1 MWSRI
6 TYTLRET
13 WASFKRNVTLTVA
26 AIITSAVALLIF
38 GLTLLM
44 QQGFDNLLALWE
56 DDVEM
61 VVYVRA
67 QASEPQREVLE
78 GEMERQQGITID
90 SWAYCDVDC
99 SLDVKDRVLAGSP
112 EIRDRLD
119 ENTNPTFYR
128 VVPTEG
134 TDLAELQS
142 LAAALVGVP
151 SVISVNLAE
160 DEIDLIDRLK
170 DFVGQYTFFLS
181 LFLLFAAVLLIWNT
195 IRTAM
200 YARRREIEVM
210 KAVGATDW
218 FIRLPFM
225 LEGLVQGMLGGLVAC
240 GALWFINGRWTNG
253 VAEFPI
259 SSSFQAM
266 VVGGGDVVTTCGIL
280 MGIGALV
287 GAIGS
292 GIAVSR
298 FLDV

>member
-78 GEMERQQGITID
+78 GEMNRQQGITIG
-90 SWAYCDVDC
+90 SFEYCDVDC
-99 SLDVKDRVLAGSP
+99 SLGVKDRVLAGSP

>member
-13 WASFKRNVTLTVA
+13 WESFKRNVTLTVA

-90 SWAYCDVDC
+90 SWEYCDVDC

>member
-292 GIAVSR
+292 GIAVS
-298 FLDV
+298 

>member
-78 GEMERQQGITID
+78 SEMERQQGITID
-90 SWAYCDVDC
+90 SWEYCDVDC

-225 LEGLVQGMLGGLVAC
+225 LEGLVQGMLGGFVAC

>member
-253 VAEFPI
+253 VAEFPV

-266 VVGGGDVVTTCGIL
+266 VVGAGDVVTTCGIL

>member
-90 SWAYCDVDC
+90 SWEYCDVDC

>member
-1 MWSRI
+1 
-6 TYTLRET
+6 
-13 WASFKRNVTLTVA
+13 
-26 AIITSAVALLIF
+26 
-38 GLTLLM
+38 
-44 QQGFDNLLALWE
+44 
-56 DDVEM
+56 M

>member
-78 GEMERQQGITID
+78 GEMNRQQGITID
-90 SWAYCDVDC
+90 SFEYCDVDC
-99 SLDVKDRVLAGSP
+99 SLGVKDRVLAGSP

-253 VAEFPI
+253 VAEFPV

-266 VVGGGDVVTTCGIL
+266 VVGAGDVVTTCGIL